1 MEPPP
6 ACGGIFHHGHFAGAL
21 LAMPGFSFTFR
32 HMLSARKTSWDPTT
46 ECIEVNS
53 ITFRAQIPLSCNSSS
68 VKARQISEFGL
79 AEGKKKSPA
88 KVQFLSSV
96 NSFIGKV
103 GIVTFVPLTVLYLV

>member
-1 MEPPP
+1 MLGATTCMWGDLSPWTF
-6 ACGGIFHHGHFAGAL
+6 CWGTAGYARL
-21 LAMPGFSFTFR
+21 LIHFR
-32 HMLSARKTSWDPTT
+32 HMLSARKTSWDPNT

-79 AEGKKKSPA
+79 AGGKKKSPA

-103 GIVTFVPLTVLYLV
+103 GIATFVP